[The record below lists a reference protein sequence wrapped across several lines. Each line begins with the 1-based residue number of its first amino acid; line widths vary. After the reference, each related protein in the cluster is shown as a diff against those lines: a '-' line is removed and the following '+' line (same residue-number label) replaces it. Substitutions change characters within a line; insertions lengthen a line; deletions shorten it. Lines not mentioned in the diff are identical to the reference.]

1 MSYQPPLYPPQPPA
15 AAAPR
20 PRPAVVTLAAA
31 LMMATAGLGLITA
44 ITMLATLGQIVER
57 LRTAAAGTS
66 ASRTDIDNLAAGI
79 QAVTIGTAVIMV
91 IGSLLLFA
99 LSLGV
104 LRGSNLARILTW
116 IVSGLGLLCGCCGII
131 GTIGQTTVP
140 SLETTGT
147 ANQAAEQLGRA
158 LQEAYPTW
166 WLVFNGAMS
175 ALQMVGYIVV
185 AVLLALPAANEFFRG
200 RQPQQWQPP
209 QWEQPRGEPPPP
221 GG

>member
-1 MSYQPPLYPPQPPA
+1 YSGGCSMSYQPPPYPPQPPA

-104 LRGSNLARILTW
+104 LRGSNL
-116 IVSGLGLLCGCCGII
+116 
-131 GTIGQTTVP
+131 
-140 SLETTGT
+140 
-147 ANQAAEQLGRA
+147 
-158 LQEAYPTW
+158 
-166 WLVFNGAMS
+166 
-175 ALQMVGYIVV
+175 
-185 AVLLALPAANEFFRG
+185 
-200 RQPQQWQPP
+200 
-209 QWEQPRGEPPPP
+209 
-221 GG
+221 